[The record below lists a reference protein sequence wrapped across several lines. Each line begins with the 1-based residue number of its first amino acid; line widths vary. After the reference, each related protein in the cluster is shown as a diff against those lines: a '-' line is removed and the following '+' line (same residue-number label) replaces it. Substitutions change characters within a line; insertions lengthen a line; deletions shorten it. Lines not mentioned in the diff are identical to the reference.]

1 MGTGASSQPM
11 AMLQE
16 GLSLFEDMSD
26 TFNRVSG
33 GGGASA
39 EAEARARLLETDAG
53 GDAHDIR
60 RRAVKDAA
68 ELREEREKGRAA
80 RNTRWGGSNLAMSG
94 SKLLVRDA
102 GRVKDLH
109 DEGDALFEGE
119 QDARAVLRDGRT
131 RANMLRINGGGSG
144 DRSILSL
151 GSSIYGRD

>member
-1 MGTGASSQPM
+1 MGIGASFQPM
-11 AMLQE
+11 AMMQE
-16 GLSLFEDMSD
+16 GLNLFEDMSN

-33 GGGASA
+33 GGSASA
-39 EAEARARLLETDAG
+39 EAEAQARLLETDARA
-53 GDAHDIR
+53 DAHDIR

-102 GRVKDLH
+102 GRIKDLH

-119 QDARAVLRDGRT
+119 QAAQAALREGRA

-144 DRSILSL
+144 DRSTLSL